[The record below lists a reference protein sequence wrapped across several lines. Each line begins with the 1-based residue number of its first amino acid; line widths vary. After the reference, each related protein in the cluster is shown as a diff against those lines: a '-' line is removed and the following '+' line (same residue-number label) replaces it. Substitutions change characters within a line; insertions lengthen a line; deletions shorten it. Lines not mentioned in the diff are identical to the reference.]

1 MSKPDP
7 DPDQDL
13 ARLESQIAALRDD
26 IAHIVTTL
34 GDLSQTS
41 AETLRASL
49 AARAEALRQDGAA
62 RLADVGG
69 SAEAK
74 LAELTDHARRNP
86 WQALAVAGGIGLLL
100 GLLWGRR

>member
-7 DPDQDL
+7 DHDL

-34 GDLSQTS
+34 GELSQTS

-49 AARAEALRQDGAA
+49 TAHAEALRQNSAA
-62 RLADVGG
+62 RLADISGT
-69 SAEAK
+69 AEAR
-74 LAELTDHARRNP
+74 LEDLTDQARRNP
-86 WQALAVAGGIGLLL
+86 WQALALAGGVGLLL

>member
-1 MSKPDP
+1 MSKPDT
-7 DPDQDL
+7 DQDL

-26 IAHIVTTL
+26 IAHIVATL

-49 AARAEALRQDGAA
+49 IARAAALQQDGAA
-62 RLADVGG
+62 RLADMGET
-69 SAEAK
+69 AEAK
-74 LAELTDHARRNP
+74 LADLTDQARRHP
-86 WQALAVAGGIGLLL
+86 WKALALAGGVGLLL

>member
-1 MSKPDP
+1 MSKP

-13 ARLESQIAALRDD
+13 ARLEAQIAALRDD

-34 GDLSQTS
+34 GDLSQIS

-49 AARAEALRQDGAA
+49 IARAEALRQDGAA
-62 RLADVGG
+62 RLADVGD

-74 LAELTDHARRNP
+74 LADLTEQARRNP
-86 WQALAVAGGIGLLL
+86 WQALALAGGIGLLL

>member
-1 MSKPDP
+1 MSKS

-26 IAHIVTTL
+26 IAHTVTTL

-49 AARAEALRQDGAA
+49 ATRAEALRQASTA
-62 RLADVGG
+62 RLADIGG

-74 LAELTDHARRNP
+74 LADLTEQARRDP
-86 WQALAVAGGIGLLL
+86 WRALALAGGIGLLL

>member
-1 MSKPDP
+1 MSKPET
-7 DPDQDL
+7 DQDL

-100 GLLWGRR
+100 GLLWERR

>member
-1 MSKPDP
+1 MSKSET
-7 DPDQDL
+7 DQDL

-41 AETLRASL
+41 VETLRASL
-49 AARAEALRQDGAA
+49 SSHVDSLRQDGAA
-62 RLADVGG
+62 RLADAGEA
-69 SAEAK
+69 AEAK
-74 LAELTDHARRNP
+74 LADLTDQARRNP
-86 WQALAVAGGIGLLL
+86 WQALAIAGGVGLLL